1 MTAWSP
7 ALAEALDDQILN
19 SPVKDKWAV
28 VVGISNFANQSMNLR
43 YAAKDATDFKNFLLT
58 KCHFAPDHVKVLL
71 NESATRDRILDVLG
85 DSWLPRL
92 AMPEDLV
99 VIYISSHG
107 SPSNMD
113 VAGVNY
119 IVAHDTNPDKLFT
132 TGIPLQH
139 LSETIKER
147 VHAKRVLIV
156 LDACHSGGAS
166 DSKGITRTGNID
178 ASQIAQGTG
187 HAVICSSTKS
197 ESSWESKNEPNGV
210 FTKALI
216 DAFQAKGE
224 QTKLSEAFTVLKD
237 KVQRQVVSERGV
249 TQTPVLET
257 SKWKGQ
263 DLLLAV
269 KPADPRPAPPMPDDS
284 ITPAKKSEAPTAALA
299 PSAIPDIKGRFA
311 GSNGLVYTYWQNGTT
326 CGWDMPQLGMTGKG
340 TISADGK
347 SMASSWSGFVTGSC
361 TSTLET
367 DESGKVVKIISD
379 NGVTLTRID
388 R

>member
-1 MTAWSP
+1 
-7 ALAEALDDQILN
+7 
-19 SPVKDKWAV
+19 
-28 VVGISNFANQSMNLR
+28 
-43 YAAKDATDFKNFLLT
+43 
-58 KCHFAPDHVKVLL
+58 
-71 NESATRDRILDVLG
+71 
-85 DSWLPRL
+85 
-92 AMPEDLV
+92 
-99 VIYISSHG
+99 
-107 SPSNMD
+107 MD

-269 KPADPRPAPPMPDDS
+269 SRRIRALLLQCRTIPLRLRKNRKPPLPLSHHRRYQTSKGASPD
-284 ITPAKKSEAPTAALA
+284 
-299 PSAIPDIKGRFA
+299 
-311 GSNGLVYTYWQNGTT
+311 Q
-326 CGWDMPQLGMTGKG
+326 
-340 TISADGK
+340 
-347 SMASSWSGFVTGSC
+347 
-361 TSTLET
+361 T
-367 DESGKVVKIISD
+367 D
-379 NGVTLTRID
+379 
-388 R
+388 